1 LVYAPILEELIEA
14 CGGKARMFLNTEDGT
29 GWAYAVDGIG
39 VGGRTLKEAVANLWL
54 KLNEEHKD

>member
-1 LVYAPILEELIEA
+1 
-14 CGGKARMFLNTEDGT
+14 MFLNTEDGT